1 MANTRQIKRR
11 ISASQNIS
19 KITKAMEMVAASKM
33 RRSQDQAVAT
43 RPYSRALHRSLS
55 KLGQFTD
62 PSLHPLLSQHES
74 GLDILLVIA
83 TDKGLCGSL
92 NTLLFKSLVHE
103 YRTLSNPAVVAVGKK
118 AITFSKLLGLN
129 VHAQFTSLPDK
140 LTNSDVLPIST
151 LVMNGFL
158 DQSFKSVT
166 IIYMD
171 FINTLSQKVRVM
183 PLLPLT
189 QDLSYRDDTM
199 VVPEIKSEYL
209 FEPSPQEILSQLLPY
224 YLENTI
230 YQSFLEAKASEHS
243 ARMVS
248 MKNASENAKDLVS
261 ELKLLFNKSRQ
272 ASITNELLD
281 ITTAALTIK

>member
-118 AITFSKLLGLN
+118 AITFSKLFGLN